1 MEPPGVYED
10 WTGNVV
16 KDATL
21 RSLDLEAVRAARAIF
36 STAFGDRAQ
45 ECAEWD
51 DEMFLTRA
59 GVLKRGRVTVSAM
72 ILLGKVSECRF
83 HRDVRIR
90 WRLYDTDGRLEES
103 RVFDEPM
110 VLAISHAASVIRNY
124 SIRLPGTD
132 PRYVSA
138 YRIKTLEEALIN
150 AVAHQDYTIG
160 GYIDLIER
168 DRESVTV
175 VNKGGFGDGS
185 PEMFITSNPSAVKR
199 RNPFLCKAIS
209 GLGMAP
215 MNATGIRGMYLSQA
229 YRHFPMPRFNTTD
242 DSFSVTFPGIRAG
255 PLIRIMDSR
264 EDLDMDTVVELD
276 RVSRGLYVSESRMA
290 VLQRR
295 GLVDTTGD
303 VPCLVCDSESSHI
316 RLFKGSD
323 SDAVLD
329 FIRENGSVRRSDV
342 VTILS
347 ARVTKDMTSEQLS
360 VKATNLL
367 QSMRKE
373 GLIEKA
379 DGSTRSASYVMADRE
394 VSG

>member
-36 STAFGDRAQ
+36 SSTFGDRAQ
-45 ECAEWD
+45 ECSEWD

-83 HRDVRIR
+83 HKDVRIR
-90 WRLYDTDGRLEES
+90 WRLYDTDGRLEDS

-110 VLAISHAASVIRNY
+110 ILAISHSASVVRNT
-124 SIRLPGTD
+124 SVKIPGGN
-132 PRYVSA
+132 PRYVST
-138 YRIKTLEEALIN
+138 YRIKTLEEALVN
-150 AVAHQDYTIG
+150 AVAHQDYSVG
-160 GYIDLIER
+160 GFIDLVER

-175 VNKGGFGDGS
+175 INKGGFQDS
-185 PEMFITSNPSAVKR
+185 PETFVTSSPSAVKR
-199 RNPFLCKAIS
+199 RNPFLCKAMS

-215 MNATGIRGMYLSQA
+215 MNATGIKGMYLSQA
-229 YRHFPMPRFNTTD
+229 YRHYPMPRFNITD
-242 DSFSVTFPGIRAG
+242 DTFSVTFPGIRSG
-255 PLIRIMDSR
+255 PLVRIMDSR
-264 EDLDMDTVVELD
+264 DDLDLDTIVELD
-276 RVSRGLYVSESRMA
+276 RVSRGLYVSESRLA
-290 VLQRR
+290 VLERR
-295 GLVDTTGD
+295 GLVDVTEGI
-303 VPCLVCDSESSHI
+303 PCLVCNNESSRV
-316 RLFKGSD
+316 RLFKGTD

-329 FIRENGSVRRSDV
+329 FIRENGSVKRSDV
-342 VTILS
+342 AMILS
-347 ARVTKDMTSEQLS
+347 ARVTKDLTSEQLS

-367 QSMRKE
+367 QTMRKE

-379 DGSTRSASYVMADRE
+379 EGSTRSASYILAAKGD
-394 VSG
+394 